1 MTKTDYPVYDF
12 LTASRVERPLASAL
26 KNWMSKFCKSF
37 ADHWRAFATSQLQSS
52 PMLINAMSFEEAKAK
67 ISRNSIGVPISINN
81 DSVQGMI
88 VTERADII
96 ILMMD
101 ILVQALNE
109 RPVDRELTSIEMSM
123 CRLFLEHS
131 VSGFAEA
138 WPDKD
143 SMPIK
148 MDELDSQPNRSRLFQ
163 PNKEVIVT
171 GFEFRTAN
179 AQQTGPAKFLWILA
193 KDELKSLLGVKAKN
207 VVAPDNLR
215 IDPANIDQLMVEL
228 TVHLGSTELPMN
240 RLFELAPGDIVRFD
254 QPIHQPLTLLVNNSP
269 KMRAWPGCVGDK
281 QSLMIESNL

>member
-1 MTKTDYPVYDF
+1 
-12 LTASRVERPLASAL
+12 
-26 KNWMSKFCKSF
+26 
-37 ADHWRAFATSQLQSS
+37 
-52 PMLINAMSFEEAKAK
+52 
-67 ISRNSIGVPISINN
+67 
-81 DSVQGMI
+81 MI

-143 SMPIK
+143 SIPIK

-193 KDELKSLLGVKAKN
+193 KDELKSLLGVKTKN

-228 TVHLGSTELPMN
+228 SVQLGSTELPMN
-240 RLFELAPGDIVRFD
+240 RLLELAPGDIVRFD
-254 QPIHQPLTLLVNNSP
+254 QPIHQPLTLLVNKSP

-281 QSLMIESNL
+281 QSMMIESNL